1 MNMKSSAL
9 KTAFALVAA
18 LMVTG
23 TAFGQS
29 VVYNYDRGTDFTKF
43 KTYKWVPITD
53 AKHPD
58 QITDG
63 NITSIIDGILAGK
76 GLVKKDADPVDLFV
90 GYGTT
95 VQNQQMITGY
105 GGGVGFRFGGMGMAE
120 TSTIQNGTI
129 LVDIYSPAEKLL
141 VWRATATE
149 SLDPSSDPTKNY
161 NNLKKALTKLMK
173 NYPPPVAK

>member
-1 MNMKSSAL
+1 MKAPFL
-9 KTAFALVAA
+9 KTAFAVVAA

-23 TAFGQS
+23 MAFGQQ
-29 VVYNYDRGTDFTKF
+29 VTFNFDRSTDFTKF
-43 KTYKWVPITD
+43 KTYKWVPITG

-63 NITSIIDGILAGK
+63 NITSIIDGVLAAK
-76 GLVKKDADPVDLFV
+76 GFVKKDADPVDLFV

-95 VQNQQMITGY
+95 IQDQQMITGF
-105 GGGVGFRFGGMGMAE
+105 GGGGIRFGGMGMAE
-120 TSTIQNGTI
+120 TQTIQNGTI
-129 LVDIYSPAEKLL
+129 LVDIYNPAGKLL

-149 SLDPSSDPTKNY
+149 SLDPSSDPNKNY

-173 NYPPPVAK
+173 NFPPPFSK